1 MYNFVKIAENKII
14 IKKILEEGF
23 ITNHEETFA
32 FKDKRVFTNFNVS
45 LLPNKETLLMIIKDV
60 SSLKVLQEQ
69 SKLASLGEMIG
80 NIAHQW
86 RQPLSLISTVASSL
100 RVKSEYDML
109 KRGYL

>member
-1 MYNFVKIAENKII
+1 MKRLLPL
-14 IKKILEEGF
+14 KKKSIYKLC
-23 ITNHEETFA
+23 
-32 FKDKRVFTNFNVS
+32 VS

-86 RQPLSLISTVASSL
+86 RQPLSLISTVAL
-100 RVKSEYDML
+100 VL
-109 KRGYL
+109 